1 MGFKDV
7 DEVDMLD
14 FQDILVDLLN
24 SLSVVRSLSEIEN
37 HQYNTNEKELV
48 LNALNILMSEPLAKP
63 IKPKNILS
71 KMS

>member
-37 HQYNTNEKELV
+37 HQYNTNAE
-48 LNALNILMSEPLAKP
+48 NQGNGAIAK
-63 IKPKNILS
+63 
-71 KMS
+71 